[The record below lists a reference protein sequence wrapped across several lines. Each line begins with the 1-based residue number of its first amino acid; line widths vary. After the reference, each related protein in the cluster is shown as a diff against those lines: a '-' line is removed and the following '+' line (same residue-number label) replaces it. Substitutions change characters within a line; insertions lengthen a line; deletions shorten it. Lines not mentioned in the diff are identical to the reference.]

1 MEFEQYQS
9 PIMLGPMTVQ
19 QALSQVPIFG
29 EHKTDI
35 GGLIQKALQPHY
47 AFPQDYTED
56 SMINTAQLPDS
67 FSKELSTAQKLQELR
82 GISRRTSRKASET
95 AMSQSHTSIEDNKQN
110 SDDPSVGRNDP
121 PSNRQLHEKLL
132 SQNIDARGMPKEAQ
146 ILLDHILLLRAN
158 NKYLFEPAINRDV
171 VSDDPWLRDLWDWVG
186 GKSSHYRTRI
196 IGYQLTHYRRRK
208 RCGRG
213 RDDCSRP

>member
-9 PIMLGPMTVQ
+9 PIMLGPLTVQ

-56 SMINTAQLPDS
+56 AMIRAAQLPES
-67 FSKELSTAQKLQELR
+67 FSEQLSTAQKLQELR
-82 GISRRTSRKASET
+82 GFSRRASRKASET
-95 AMSQSHTSIEDNKQN
+95 ATGQSLLNSEDKQS
-110 SDDPSVGRNDP
+110 SDDPSVSRNDP

-132 SQNIDARGMPKEAQ
+132 SQNIESCGMPKEAQ

-158 NKYLFEPAINRDV
+158 NRYLFDSATNRDV
-171 VSDDPWLRDLWDWVG
+171 VSDDPWLRDLWDWIG
-186 GKSSHYRTRI
+186 GRSIKPSMLDYEHTNLYLQ
-196 IGYQLTHYRRRK
+196 GRK
-208 RCGRG
+208 RMLLKME
-213 RDDCSRP
+213 